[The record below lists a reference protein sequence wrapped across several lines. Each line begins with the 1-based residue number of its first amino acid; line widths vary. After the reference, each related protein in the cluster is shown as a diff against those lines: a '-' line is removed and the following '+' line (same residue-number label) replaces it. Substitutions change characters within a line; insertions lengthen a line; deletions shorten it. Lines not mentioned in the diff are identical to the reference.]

1 MKMINSEL
9 KFIKL
14 DNYNK
19 SYSLI
24 FGNRITL
31 FIVLDTK
38 NKNNNF
44 VCIKEFNVAFSFK
57 EQGN

>member
-38 NKNNNF
+38 NKNNNLF
-44 VCIKEFNVAFSFK
+44 V
-57 EQGN
+57 

>member
-1 MKMINSEL
+1 MINSQL

-19 SYSLI
+19 NYSLI

-44 VCIKEFNVAFSFK
+44 VCIKEFNVVFSFR
-57 EQGN
+57 E